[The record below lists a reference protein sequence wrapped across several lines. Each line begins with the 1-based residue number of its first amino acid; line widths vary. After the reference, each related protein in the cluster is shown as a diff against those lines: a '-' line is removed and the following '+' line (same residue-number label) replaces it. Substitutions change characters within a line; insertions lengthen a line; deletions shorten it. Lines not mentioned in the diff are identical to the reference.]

1 MIFLNVFD
9 ILQGNAAAISLDC
22 NNRQNDSSENKDNVS
37 HRQPMLSNREIEAM
51 YARPTS
57 KQNQIGIPITI
68 PQTTNKINMDTLQ
81 QLRRNSQ
88 NCSQD
93 VPKMDQTK
101 EDDQ

>member
-1 MIFLNVFD
+1 
-9 ILQGNAAAISLDC
+9 
-22 NNRQNDSSENKDNVS
+22 
-37 HRQPMLSNREIEAM
+37 MLSNREIEAM

-101 EDDQ
+101 ETHTMVSKFHTQPYPAQRKYYYILINN